1 MYQKFREYLLKISDL
16 TLEQQKLK
24 LEEEHL
30 SWRGKEI
37 QVDDII
43 VIGIKI

>member
-1 MYQKFREYLLKISDL
+1 MYKRFREYLLEISDQPL
-16 TLEQQKLK
+16 SEQKALLDK
-24 LEEEHL
+24 TNEE
-30 SWRGKEI
+30 WRGSET